1 MKKLVTLI
9 IMVIC
14 ITTNAQTNKKVS
26 YISPKKDTLILP
38 KNQVGVLIA
47 ETWDK
52 NPIKEKRPVIIF
64 ADENTINRLNNRNK
78 KAKS

>member
-1 MKKLVTLI
+1 MKSLLTI
-9 IMVIC
+9 ILFTSLSVM
-14 ITTNAQTNKKVS
+14 AQTNQKVS

-47 ETWDK
+47 EAWDK
-52 NPIKEKRPVIIF
+52 KPIKEKRPVIIF
-64 ADENTINRLNNRNK
+64 ADENTINKLNNRNK

>member
-1 MKKLVTLI
+1 MKSLLTI
-9 IMVIC
+9 ILFTSLSVM
-14 ITTNAQTNKKVS
+14 AQTNQKVS

-52 NPIKEKRPVIIF
+52 TPIKEKRPVIIF

>member
-1 MKKLVTLI
+1 
-9 IMVIC
+9 MVIC

-38 KNQVGVLIA
+38 KNEIGMYIA
-47 ETWDK
+47 EAWDK
-52 NPIKEKRPVIIF
+52 KPIKEKRPVIIF
-64 ADENTINRLNNRNK
+64 ADEKTISKLNNRNK

>member
-1 MKKLVTLI
+1 MKSLLTI
-9 IMVIC
+9 ILFTSLSVM
-14 ITTNAQTNKKVS
+14 AQTNQKVS

-38 KNQVGVLIA
+38 KNQIGVLIA

-52 NPIKEKRPVIIF
+52 KPIKEKRPIIIF